1 MQTVSR
7 PILLLHSDPALGDL
21 LLRLSGGP
29 YHVQRVPDW
38 ATLGRILRAT
48 PPLTLVVVDP
58 WEPGEGAPKL
68 ADDLRGVLGAAPGL
82 TVVAALRIPPA
93 DAEVVTTLLDWGVA
107 DWIDLDREDT
117 PAAVVRR
124 LRTVEARPVER
135 LIARALPRGVPS
147 RSRALLTTAALVV
160 ARGGQVPDLAAALGV
175 TTRTVPRWFAR
186 ADLPAPRRL
195 LAWLRLLIAADLLD
209 DPRRSI
215 ESIARGVGY
224 AGAAA
229 LKTGLRNIMG
239 MTPQELRDRGAFK
252 TVAGE
257 FSDELRSVREA
268 SRTRGRRPEVWLN

>member
-1 MQTVSR
+1 MQTVPR

-21 LLRLSGGP
+21 LLRFSGGP

-38 ATLGRILRAT
+38 AALGRILRGS

-68 ADDLRGVLGAAPGL
+68 AGDLRDILRGTPGL

-215 ESIARGVGY
+215 ESVARGVGY

-229 LKTGLRNIMG
+229 LKTGLRNILG
-239 MTPQELRDRGAFK
+239 MTPQELRDRGAFQ

-257 FSDELRSVREA
+257 FSDELGSVREA